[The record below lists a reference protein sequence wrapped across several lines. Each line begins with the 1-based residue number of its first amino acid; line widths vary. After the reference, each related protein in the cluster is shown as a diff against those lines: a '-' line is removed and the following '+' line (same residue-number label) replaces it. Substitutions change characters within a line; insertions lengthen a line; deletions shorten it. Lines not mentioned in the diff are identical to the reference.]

1 MIPLTTRSLHCG
13 SAQEGAFLFGIERKV
28 TVILTA
34 ETLFSSREMLSL
46 PFMTAGTLT
55 NDTANDHKYSALRK
69 ARRIVS
75 HLFVSAV
82 YLR

>member
-1 MIPLTTRSLHCG
+1 
-13 SAQEGAFLFGIERKV
+13 V
-28 TVILTA
+28 TVIVTA

-46 PFMTAGTLT
+46 PLMTTGALT
-55 NDTANDHKYSALRK
+55 NDTANRHKYSALRK

-82 YLR
+82 NLR